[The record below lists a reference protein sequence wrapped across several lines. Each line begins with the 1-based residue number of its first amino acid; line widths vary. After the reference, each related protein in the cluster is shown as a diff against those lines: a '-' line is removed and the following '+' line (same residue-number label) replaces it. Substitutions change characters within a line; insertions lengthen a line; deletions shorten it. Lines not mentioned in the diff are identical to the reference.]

1 MNRSYLQNIP
11 FYFSNALQAVFQ
23 NWFRSVLTALG
34 IVFGVGAVIAMLAVG
49 AGAKKEILNQLEL
62 VGVNNI
68 LVKPVIKTTN
78 QEEGS
83 SSSAESGSSSNGD
96 NGKEEDRQQQG
107 KVKFTGGLTLLDA
120 KGIRKNIPG
129 IQRISPEVIFQTHAI
144 RKGKRYP
151 AKLVGI
157 EPDFFEV
164 YNFDLAKGK
173 VFNQQQLRNGKP
185 VCIIGHKISSR
196 LFSNQDPI
204 GKQVKMGDIW
214 LKVIGVMQRK
224 AISGSDEESLGIR
237 NYNLDVYTP
246 IKTALIRY
254 KDRSQITQNRLQGS
268 DQDDEEQETGTP
280 NYNQLDKLV
289 VQVEQSEL
297 LKPVSDVIFRM
308 LKRRHRDV
316 EDFQVK
322 VPELLLKQKQQTK
335 NLFNIVLGAIA
346 GISLLVGGI
355 GIMNIMLASV
365 MERIREIGVRQALG
379 AKPADIIGQ
388 FLAEAIIISLSGGLL
403 GILFGVVTAKL
414 ITQFTGILTII
425 TLPSIFLSFGVA
437 AIVGLIFGIYPAKR
451 ASEQDPIESLRHE

>member
-1 MNRSYLQNIP
+1 
-11 FYFSNALQAVFQ
+11 
-23 NWFRSVLTALG
+23 
-34 IVFGVGAVIAMLAVG
+34 
-49 AGAKKEILNQLEL
+49 
-62 VGVNNI
+62 
-68 LVKPVIKTTN
+68 
-78 QEEGS
+78 
-83 SSSAESGSSSNGD
+83 
-96 NGKEEDRQQQG
+96 
-107 KVKFTGGLTLLDA
+107 
-120 KGIRKNIPG
+120 
-129 IQRISPEVIFQTHAI
+129 
-144 RKGKRYP
+144 
-151 AKLVGI
+151 
-157 EPDFFEV
+157 
-164 YNFDLAKGK
+164 AKGK
-173 VFNQQQLRNGKP
+173 IFNQPQLTNGEP
-185 VCIIGHKISSR
+185 VCIIGHKISSH

-204 GKQVKMGDIW
+204 GKQVKMGDMW

-268 DQDDEEQETGTP
+268 GQDNEEQRTGTP

-355 GIMNIMLASV
+355 GIMNIMLATV

-425 TLPSIFLSFGVA
+425 TFPSIFLSFGVA